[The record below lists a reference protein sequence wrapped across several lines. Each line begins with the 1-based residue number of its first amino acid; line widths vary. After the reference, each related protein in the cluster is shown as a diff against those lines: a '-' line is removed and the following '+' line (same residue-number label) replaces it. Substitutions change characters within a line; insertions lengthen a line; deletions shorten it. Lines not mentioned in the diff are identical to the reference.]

1 MKTDKVLLGV
11 LGGLAAGAILGI
23 LYAPEKGN
31 KTRLKI
37 KDKSTDYADNLK
49 EKFDTALDTISK
61 KYDELKSETKTAY
74 ADGKEK
80 VKDAAKQAENET
92 ERYKAQV

>member
-31 KTRLKI
+31 KTRGKI
-37 KDKSTDYADNLK
+37 KDKSVDYADNLK

-61 KYDELKSETKTAY
+61 KFDDLKSETKTAY
-74 ADGKEK
+74 AEGKEK
-80 VKDAAKQAENET
+80 VKDAAKEVENET